1 MIQKTRSTPVL
12 PRTKGIGTQPTPQR
26 GAADLGNDAL
36 SHRFLAN
43 IRQGQERERQ
53 PEAMWKLTS
62 QSYYLHDD
70 AGGEKRA
77 GRPPRGCS
85 SRPGKRARANRLRHL
100 LTIWRVVSKRAA
112 MTSLDRPCAARSTIL
127 ALITS
132 RYGDVYFR
140 ALVSSSCCSPLVRTM
155 WNGLGLGKKWIL
167 QAQAELAYIA

>member
-43 IRQGQERERQ
+43 IRQGQARERQ

-70 AGGEKRA
+70 AGGERGLDA
-77 GRPPRGCS
+77 HLEVVPRG
-85 SRPGKRARANRLRHL
+85 RVNAPEQIARA
-100 LTIWRVVSKRAA
+100 T
-112 MTSLDRPCAARSTIL
+112 
-127 ALITS
+127 
-132 RYGDVYFR
+132 
-140 ALVSSSCCSPLVRTM
+140 CS
-155 WNGLGLGKKWIL
+155 
-167 QAQAELAYIA
+167 